1 MTVMVATEL
10 RWAPVA
16 EHAVERITEVADR
29 VWPGE
34 SVRLIAHVPSVTS
47 YVARIRVGDRD
58 LYAKYSLLGVSL
70 ASVLRGRHGDWPA
83 VLDAQRRYLARA
95 GGVVQREADQLR
107 RFAAHGLL
115 RVCPVAA
122 CGGGVLFTQA
132 CEDGVALDRLLVS
145 APHRATGLLR
155 EAWRPITMLRTEPPG
170 EWPVMPERD
179 IVATFDRKFAAQP
192 FPTDQIRRAVDPAAL
207 DQLRL
212 VVNRLREHPVAC
224 AGRVLVFGELKPEH
238 VIMTG
243 GGPRYVDPGVHQAA
257 PAAELAKF
265 VSRCLLLVIAHAPS
279 AAARRD
285 ILAGLTGLIADEG
298 VATRGLVALLARD
311 TVNILSTYLT
321 VPGSLPLPGTAAA
334 ILERIG
340 VVVSLLDH
348 VTERLRRDVDL
359 WDVWD
364 LWDSVVAEVMSA

>member
-1 MTVMVATEL
+1 MWSLMTVMVTTEL
-10 RWAPVA
+10 PWAPVA
-16 EHAVERITEVADR
+16 EHAVERITQVADR
-29 VWPGE
+29 VWQGE

-70 ASVLRGRHGDWPA
+70 ASVLRGRHGGWPA

-107 RFAAHGLL
+107 RFTAHGPL

-122 CGGGVLFTQA
+122 CGGGVLFTEA
-132 CEDGVALDRLLVS
+132 CHGVALDRLLVS
-145 APHRATGLLR
+145 APQRATGLLR
-155 EAWRPITMLRTEPPG
+155 QAWRPITMLRTESPG

-179 IVATFDRKFAAQP
+179 IAATFDRKFAAAP
-192 FPTDQIRRAVDPAAL
+192 FPTDEIRRDVNPAAL
-207 DQLRL
+207 DQMRL
-212 VVNRLREHPVAC
+212 VVNRLREHRFTC
-224 AGRVLVFGELKPEH
+224 AGRVLVFGEVKPEH

-265 VSRCLLLVIAHAPS
+265 VSRCLLLVTAHAPS

-285 ILAGLTGLIADEG
+285 ILAGLTRLIADEG
-298 VATRGLVALLARD
+298 AATRGLMALLARD

-321 VPGSLPLPGTAAA
+321 VPGSFPLPGTAAA

-348 VTERLRRDVDL
+348 ATERLCRDADP

-364 LWDSVVAEVMSA
+364 LAVAEVVSA